1 MPLRRTPRRGVS
13 TGSGYGEGDGLGH
26 NLPCISRRARHTGRA
41 VKSLAAKSF
50 ALIACLHLM
59 GGHWVALKTVAWV
72 GMFVENQRSGSLVEA
87 LEKTFDGQHPCA
99 LCCAIEK
106 GQKDEG
112 EKRPVEL
119 VSKVNAVLA
128 PVVELPPLA
137 SAAIVYSEHVGAPSS
152 IRLPL
157 PSPPPWVA

>member
-1 MPLRRTPRRGVS
+1 M
-13 TGSGYGEGDGLGH
+13 
-26 NLPCISRRARHTGRA
+26 
-41 VKSLAAKSF
+41 KSLAAKSL
-50 ALIACLHLM
+50 ALIACLHLV

-99 LCCAIEK
+99 LCCVIEK
-106 GQKDEG
+106 GQQDEG

-128 PVVELPPLA
+128 PLVELPPLA
-137 SAAIVYSEHVGAPSS
+137 SVPVVYPERAEVPSS
-152 IRLPL
+152 LRLPL
-157 PSPPPWVA
+157 PSPPPWCA